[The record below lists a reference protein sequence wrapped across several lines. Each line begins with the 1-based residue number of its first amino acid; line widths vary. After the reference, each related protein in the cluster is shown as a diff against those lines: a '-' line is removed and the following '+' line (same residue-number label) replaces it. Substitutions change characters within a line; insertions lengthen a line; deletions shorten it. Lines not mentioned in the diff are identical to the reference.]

1 MENNQFNNNHI
12 DMKKI
17 ESNPQQTIDKSKQ
30 AVMLLIQAGDLLEEA
45 GLVAVSRDSLF
56 LAKSVAT
63 FVNDF
68 EKDISETSINIDSI
82 KITEKDYEA
91 TLALIKA
98 MDIDDE

>member
-68 EKDISETSINIDSI
+68 EKDTKEETKVSDIQ
-82 KITEKDYEA
+82 ITEKDYEA

-98 MDIDDE
+98 MDLDDE

>member
-1 MENNQFNNNHI
+1 MENSQFNNNHI

-17 ESNPQQTIDKSKQ
+17 EINPQQTIDKSKQ
-30 AVMLLIQAGDLLEEA
+30 AVMLLMQAGDLLEEA

-68 EKDISETSINIDSI
+68 EKDISETKVSDIQ
-82 KITEKDYEA
+82 ITEKDYEA

-98 MDIDDE
+98 MDLDDE